1 MKTWDI
7 DINVDINLSK
17 SISVTS
23 VNNRAS
29 VGTSLQCSGGT
40 HWEIFI
46 KFSKCFHKFKVNES
60 CIKLIFYYFKCL
72 QNYYNKFT

>member
-40 HWEIFI
+40 HKPELAPLVPQFGKHLLAVHYITATI
-46 KFSKCFHKFKVNES
+46 QACSAG
-60 CIKLIFYYFKCL
+60 KLRP
-72 QNYYNKFT
+72 